1 MVTHESK
8 RRKRVSALVS
18 QYEFA
23 QLEALARTYGQPVSV
38 VVTGLIT
45 RALLE
50 PVDAE
55 EVGTALDVGEPGSR
69 KEVR

>member
-1 MVTHESK
+1 MVTQESK

-18 QYEFA
+18 QYQFA

-38 VVTGLIT
+38 VVTGLVT
-45 RALLE
+45 RAL
-50 PVDAE
+50 DAE
-55 EVGTALDVGEPGSR
+55 EVATASDVGEPGSR